1 MRTCADRVVS
11 ARIGRWRAPAG
22 PTWCWW
28 GVRARIARPSVA
40 REAETHLVAAH
51 PRIQGAVFPSKL
63 WNSLAAGRRILYS
76 GFAGAMQAELE
87 ASVVSRY

>member
-1 MRTCADRVVS
+1 MARYDILSQYIWPDGAPTAIDAEQLRSRGADVV
-11 ARIGRWRAPAG
+11 
-22 PTWCWW
+22 
-28 GVRARIARPSVA
+28 
-40 REAETHLVAAH
+40 LV
-51 PRIQGAVFPSKL
+51 GPSKL